1 MMALGVAG
9 IPFEKWVKFVWK
21 FLLMQYAIGAVFI
34 IIAQCIGL
42 QEITLD
48 DMKGRLFWRGKVS
61 HNDYF

>member
-42 QEITLD
+42 Q
-48 DMKGRLFWRGKVS
+48 
-61 HNDYF
+61 